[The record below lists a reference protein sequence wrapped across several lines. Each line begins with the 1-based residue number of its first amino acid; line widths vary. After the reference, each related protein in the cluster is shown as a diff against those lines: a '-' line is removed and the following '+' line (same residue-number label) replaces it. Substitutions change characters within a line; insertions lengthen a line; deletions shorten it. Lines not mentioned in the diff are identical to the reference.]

1 MCWKKKI
8 NNLTPQNQEE
18 EEKKRKKEKEREREK
33 ERDRSNLSTHFIN
46 SEDIFFKL
54 IQF

>member
-18 EEKKRKKEKEREREK
+18 EEKKRKKEKEREG
-33 ERDRSNLSTHFIN
+33 ERKRS
-46 SEDIFFKL
+46 EVVRRGGG
-54 IQF
+54 